1 MKYLKAVM
9 AVLLIVT
16 VFGSGIAFATDS
28 NQQKLNEVNEKIAD
42 AKNQIKENKQKE
54 KDLTTQIGQLDVQI
68 EEKQKGIE
76 TLEVQIKE
84 TEAQI
89 EQKKVELEQKQQEI
103 IVQNDNLNARLRAMY
118 KNGEV
123 GYLEVLLDSGSFS
136 ELMNNIDMISRIYQM
151 DEDFLQLLEDQYDQ
165 IAAVKAELE
174 ALESSLSQQQQQLEA
189 QKAAL
194 NKDRAEAAELRVEV
208 QGDIEELNK
217 MLDELNATAQQITSL
232 IRASQST
239 NTEFV
244 GGAFINPAP
253 NYVRVSSEYGYR
265 IHPITKTKKLHTGI
279 DLASA
284 QGTKCVAAAS
294 GTVIY
299 AGWYG
304 GYGNA
309 VVIDHGGGITT
320 LYAHNSALLVSKG
333 QQVTQGQ
340 QIAKIG
346 STGNSTG
353 PHCHFEVR
361 VNGSHTNPRAYLG
374 V

>member
-1 MKYLKAVM
+1 MKYVKAFI
-9 AVLLIVT
+9 AVFLIVT
-16 VFGSGIAFATDS
+16 IFGSGIVFATDT
-28 NQQKLNEVNEKIAD
+28 NQQKLNDVNEKIANT
-42 AKNQIKENKQKE
+42 KNQINENKKKE
-54 KDLTTQIGQLDVQI
+54 KDLTAQIGQLDAQI

-76 TLEVQIKE
+76 ALEVQIEE
-84 TEAQI
+84 TKQQI
-89 EQKKVELEQKQQEI
+89 EQKKIELEQKQQEI
-103 IVQNDNLNARLRAMY
+103 VIQNDNLNARLRAMY

-123 GYLEVLLDSGSFS
+123 GYLEVLLNSGSFS

-151 DEDFLQLLEDQYDQ
+151 DEDFLNLLQDQYNQ

-174 ALESSLSQQQQQLEA
+174 ELERGLSKQQDQLEA

-194 NKDRAEAAELRVEV
+194 NKDRAEAQELRVEI

-232 IRASQST
+232 IRSSQST
-239 NTEFV
+239 NTQFV
-244 GGAFINPAP
+244 GGKFINPAP
-253 NYVRVSSEYGYR
+253 NFVRVSSEYGYR

-284 QGTKCVAAAS
+284 AGSKCVAAAS

-374 V
+374 